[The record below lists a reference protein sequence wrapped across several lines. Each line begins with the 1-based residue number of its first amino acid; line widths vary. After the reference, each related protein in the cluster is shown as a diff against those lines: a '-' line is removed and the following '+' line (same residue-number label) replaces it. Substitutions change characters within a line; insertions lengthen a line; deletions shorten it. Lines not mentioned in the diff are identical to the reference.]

1 MKEGKRK
8 EKGRKRVSSVN
19 MSGCQRVSVSIVKA
33 KKNGK
38 KKAKRKKS
46 FLKKSLF
53 FLGHALV

>member
-1 MKEGKRK
+1 
-8 EKGRKRVSSVN
+8 